1 MVVDGF
7 GSSIGLV
14 WIIGS
19 SMLVSFFVLCGTA
32 PLVLC
37 GTTTLVLYGIATLIL
52 CGQQP
57 LSSMVHQPSSFVG
70 HTTLCG
76 YLFV

>member
-14 WIIGS
+14 WIIGLS
-19 SMLVSFFVLCGTA
+19 LLVSFFLSSV
-32 PLVLC
+32 
-37 GTTTLVLYGIATLIL
+37 
-52 CGQQP
+52 GQQP
-57 LSSMVHQPSSFVG
+57 LSSVGQQPLSSVGQQPLSSKGQQPLSSVG